1 MPEAAAASPATALI
15 IIPTYNERDNLTPL
29 KDAIFAVRDDVHLL
43 VVDDSSPDG
52 TGELA
57 EALAADDP
65 RIHVLH
71 REGKLGLGTAYI
83 AGFKWAL
90 GMGYP
95 LVFEM
100 DADFSHQPKYI
111 EDFIQAAQTA
121 DLVLGC
127 RYIAGGGTEDWGLW
141 RQFVSRAGN
150 LYARAVLWAPFHD
163 MTGGFKCFRREVLQ
177 TIDLD
182 GVRSA
187 GYAFQIELTYRA
199 WKAGFKIAEVPI
211 VFPDRGVGE
220 SKMSGSI
227 VKEAVVNLVK
237 LRFDRT
243 IKKTKRAR

>member
-1 MPEAAAASPATALI
+1 MSHPPTALI
-15 IIPTYNERDNLTPL
+15 IVPTFNERDNLEPL
-29 KDAIFAVRDDVHLL
+29 TKAIFEVRDDVHIL

-57 EALAADDP
+57 ETLAAADP
-65 RIHVLH
+65 RVHVIH

-90 GMGYP
+90 GQGYP

-111 EDFIQAAQTA
+111 EDFIRAAASA

-127 RYIAGGGTEDWGLW
+127 RYIKGGGTENWGLW
-141 RQFVSRAGN
+141 RRLVSRAGN

-163 MTGGFKCFRREVLQ
+163 MTGGFKCFRREVLE

-182 GVRSA
+182 GIRST
-187 GYAFQIELTYRA
+187 GYAFQIELTFRA
-199 WKAGFKIAEVPI
+199 WRAGFRVAEVPI
-211 VFPDRGVGE
+211 IFPDRRVGE

-237 LRFDRT
+237 LRLDRS
-243 IKKTKRAR
+243 IKKQRRRH